1 MDVSGRVERSHILE
15 MHPLIDIALIAALL
29 IPPFAV
35 ADAWLSKR
43 ARRMREREEQVV
55 LSEELRETVCR

>member
-1 MDVSGRVERSHILE
+1 

-29 IPPFAV
+29 IPPFAL

-43 ARRMREREEQVV
+43 ARRLRQREDHVV
-55 LSEELRETVCR
+55 FSEELREQVCR

>member
-1 MDVSGRVERSHILE
+1 

-29 IPPFAV
+29 IPPFAL

-43 ARRMREREEQVV
+43 ARRMRQHEDQVV
-55 LSEELRETVCR
+55 FTEELREQVCR